1 MGLQSFYALDAE
13 AGGEETSAARR
24 PARNGLLQIPVR
36 FGSKGRQQL
45 EALGLY
51 DTGASKSFIDAGYVR
66 RHGLQVH
73 VPSHRLMRVMNGD
86 GSFQEAQG
94 EVTLYMYIGARF
106 CERVTF
112 VVIDLDKFDFIMGL
126 PEIEGFRMEL
136 KGEPLQIHV
145 YGKPRRKAGPP
156 KTVAPAVIYSGI
168 GADGKPEVHVLD
180 FSSRELTRWREQDR
194 ADVFCLYEDPLS
206 EREALHALD
215 PQEEIEWRA
224 YLLHLQ
230 QQAEE
235 DGLDGSAL
243 RAAEE
248 ARAAAD
254 MQLKV
259 GERADKKEP
268 EYSEDQIKLAKKHP
282 GVFSD
287 ELPPQPCARFPDG
300 TEYARLRLKPGQ
312 VPRSRKQ
319 YRMPEALRPQ
329 LQKTIEELLRHGLI
343 EAQAGSPYNSPI
355 LFAPKPNSPTG
366 EMRFC
371 FDARELNKV
380 LEDHPYPAPTTEEM
394 FDRVAR
400 LQHEA
405 RMAGVEQQLW
415 FSKADARHGYWQVRV
430 HPDDRDY
437 LAFTVPVLHGS
448 YRWTVLAMG
457 CKSSAAIFQRAM
469 DQVLAPFVSSNT
481 FRVRR
486 GGFEMPVASPNG
498 VNFDGR
504 APAEE
509 VTEPSSSQAPRGEYK
524 VKEGIA
530 YGTAFS
536 YVDDCLI
543 VSVGSREE
551 HMALVDAVFAAFQKH
566 QFIFKLSKTELYK
579 QEMDFLGHRLTQ
591 SGVARQPAKV
601 EAIQKWEL
609 PKSQE
614 ELRSFL
620 SVLGYYRR
628 FVDGFAKIA
637 QPLSD
642 MLRDGAFRLPYSSE
656 ATKAFYDLRQ
666 RMVAAPILKYFDP
679 RHETELWTDA
689 SAKAIGGAVLQ
700 RDERG
705 NLRPV
710 AYYSRRLSPSEENY
724 STYQRELLGI
734 RDCLLAFRFYL
745 IGLPFVCKTDHC
757 SLRWLTEQ
765 PEMSSLQARW
775 YTVFQDYHIKEIQ
788 YVKGERN
795 ALADALSRYPD
806 ASEQPLDHL
815 VPPFNMDVA
824 AFLHMTDEAAEAH
837 NAPVTPLQLPA
848 PTSLFPASSCSV
860 QSAAPTGFPVYQA
873 RSQNPWQEAPAAAVA
888 TVADWQALGFNVSI
902 ITPTLMLAFGDKYEG
917 CPDFGPIWSRL
928 ATDPTSDVYPDYV
941 RDDERR
947 LLFHRV
953 VEGGMDV
960 LRACVPS
967 AVREQVLREVHDSAS
982 GGHFGVDR
990 TFLRAA
996 QDFYWPRMRQDV
1008 VQYVASC
1015 HACQCGKQYTARSS
1029 GIPTPVER
1037 PDGRWQ
1043 VVSLDIVSVAKSS
1056 TGQDAVVVFTDLFSK
1071 QIYCCAVT
1079 LKGTTAETVAELF
1092 LTHVYRTQGMPKILL
1107 SDKDSKFTSLFWERL
1122 FQLLG
1127 TKLKYSASYH
1137 HQSNGQVERVNK
1149 TLVEALRTFVSD
1161 KRGGIQSR
1169 EWPSRLVMFE
1179 FAYNSSAHATTGY
1192 APFEL
1197 LYGEVPRTP
1206 ASLEAVRPPR
1216 GPRATEMAES
1226 IMAAQRAAADAL
1238 SYASRKFRESHAQ
1251 ARRGHR
1257 YQAGDHVLLSTE
1269 HLSLQGESP
1278 KLFPR
1283 YVGPFRIRAL
1293 RGVNNVELALAKGA
1307 RFSLIDPVVN
1317 VERLRPYRQRR
1328 PGAMADAFETEG
1340 PVAIME
1346 DPRGGSWWEVEDV
1359 VAAKAAARSGRRRFL
1374 VRYKGFGPEFDEWKD
1389 EADVSVRLVEAYD
1402 ELCQRTGNGNAGGA
1416 EMPPRRGD
1424 RVRATTGAG
1433 MPLAGSGGGSTSAR
1447 PPPAVRRS
1455 ARARA

>member
-1 MGLQSFYALDAE
+1 M
-13 AGGEETSAARR
+13 
-24 PARNGLLQIPVR
+24 
-36 FGSKGRQQL
+36 
-45 EALGLY
+45 Y
-51 DTGASKSFIDAGYVR
+51 DTGASKSFIDAGYVK

-73 VPSHRLMRVMNGD
+73 QPTHRLMRVMNGD
-86 GSFQEAQG
+86 GSFQAAQG
-94 EVTLYMYIGARF
+94 EVTLFMHIGTRF
-106 CERVTF
+106 CEKVTF

-136 KGEPLQIHV
+136 KGEPMQIHI
-145 YGKPRRKAGPP
+145 YGPRQHKAGPP
-156 KTVAPAVIYSGI
+156 KTVAPAVIHSGL
-168 GADGKPEVHVLD
+168 GSDGKPEVHVLD
-180 FSSRELTRWREQDR
+180 FSALELKRWQEKGE
-194 ADVFCLYEDPLS
+194 ADVYCLYEDPFS
-206 EREALHALD
+206 DRDALAALD

-224 YLLHLQ
+224 FLLHLQ
-230 QQAEE
+230 EQAEA

-243 RAAEE
+243 RAAED
-248 ARAAAD
+248 ARAAAA
-254 MQLKV
+254 MEFKV
-259 GERADKKEP
+259 GERADGGAQGGGKTAP
-268 EYSEDQIKLAKKHP
+268 AYSDDQIELAKRHP

-287 ELPPQPCARFPDG
+287 ELPSQPCARFPDG

-400 LQHEA
+400 LQHDA
-405 RMAGVEQQLW
+405 RMAGVEQKLW

-430 HPDDRDY
+430 HPDDRDF

-469 DQVLAPFVSSNT
+469 DQVLAPFGSSNT

-486 GGFEMPVASPNG
+486 GGYERPVASSNG
-498 VNFDGR
+498 VDFDGQ
-504 APAEE
+504 APAASAE
-509 VTEPSSSQAPRGEYK
+509 AKAGKGEYK
-524 VKEGIA
+524 TKEGIA

-551 HMALVDAVFAAFQKH
+551 HVALVDAVFQAFQKH

-591 SGVARQPAKV
+591 SGVTRQAAKI
-601 EAIQKWEL
+601 EAIQKWDL
-609 PKSQE
+609 PKTQD
-614 ELRSFL
+614 ELRSFI

-628 FVDGFAKIA
+628 FVNGFAKIA

-642 MLRDGAFRLPYSSE
+642 MLREGAFQLPYSSE
-656 ATKAFYDLRQ
+656 AADAFYELR
-666 RMVAAPILKYFDP
+666 RCMVSAPILKYFDP
-679 RHETELWTDA
+679 QHETELWTDA

-824 AFLHMTDEAAEAH
+824 AFLHLADDVGGQPRE
-837 NAPVTPLQLPA
+837 PPS
-848 PTSLFPASSCSV
+848 PTSLPTPSALFPPSSCVV
-860 QSAAPTGFPVYQA
+860 QAAAPQGFPVYQA
-873 RSQNPWQEAPAAAVA
+873 RSQAPWQKEPSSAAL
-888 TVADWQALGFNVSI
+888 TTADWQALGFNVSI
-902 ITPTLMLAFGDKYEG
+902 VTPTLVQAFGDKYEA
-917 CPDFGPIWSRL
+917 CPEFREIWRRL
-928 ATDPTSDVYPDYV
+928 ADGRPSDVYPDYV

-947 LLFHRV
+947 LLFHSA
-953 VEGGMDV
+953 VEGGMEV
-960 LRACVPS
+960 LRTCVPTTM
-967 AVREQVLREVHDSAS
+967 REQVLREVHDTPS
-982 GGHFGVDR
+982 GAHFGVDR

-1008 VQYVASC
+1008 AEHVASC
-1015 HACQCGKQYTARSS
+1015 QACQCGKQYTARSS
-1029 GIPTPVER
+1029 GVPTPVER

-1043 VVSLDIVSVAKSS
+1043 VVSLDIVSVAESNA
-1056 TGQDAVVVFTDLFSK
+1056 GHDAVVVFTDLFSK
-1071 QIYCCAVT
+1071 QIYCCPVA
-1079 LKGTTAETVAELF
+1079 LKGTTAETVADLF
-1092 LTHVYRTQGMPKILL
+1092 LTHVYRTQGMPKVLL

-1127 TKLKYSASYH
+1127 TKLRFSASYH

-1161 KRGGIQSR
+1161 RRGGIRPR
-1169 EWPSRLVMFE
+1169 EWPTRLVMFE
-1179 FAYNSSAHATTGY
+1179 FAYNSSVHATTGY

-1197 LYGEVPRTP
+1197 LYGEVPHTP

-1216 GPRATEMAES
+1216 GPRATEVAES

-1238 SYASRKFRESHAQ
+1238 AYAARKFRERHAQ

-1257 YQAGDHVLLSTE
+1257 YQAGDYVLLSTE
-1269 HLSLQGESP
+1269 HLALQGESP

-1283 YVGPFRIRAL
+1283 YIGPFKVKAL
-1293 RGVNNVELALAKGA
+1293 CGVNNVEVTLTKGT
-1307 RFSLIDPVVN
+1307 RFCLIDPVVN
-1317 VERLRPYRQRR
+1317 VERLRPFKRGT
-1328 PGAMADAFETEG
+1328 GAMTEALELDG

-1346 DPRGGSWWEVEDV
+1346 DPRGGAWWEVEDV
-1359 VAAKAAARSGRRRFL
+1359 VAAREHKGSGRRRFL
-1374 VRYKGFGPEFDEWKD
+1374 VRFKGFGPEFDEWKS
-1389 EADVSVRLVEAYD
+1389 EADVSEKLVQAYD
-1402 ELCQRTGNGNAGGA
+1402 DLCQRARGGDAGGA
-1416 EMPPRRGD
+1416 EMPPRRSG
-1424 RVRATTGAG
+1424 RARGGRGAE
-1433 MPLAGSGGGSTSAR
+1433 MPHDSQDVTATPAR
-1447 PPPAVRRS
+1447 PSSNRRS
-1455 ARARA
+1455 SSRLRSLQR